1 MCGIQTKK
9 RRKIFAENYK
19 SSRGTMG
26 NTASQ
31 YEKKKDSKMLFLPK
45 LIAKCNATPLKVS
58 RLSRTILMPL
68 NRASYIWTLVRT
80 HREFSWTTPAV
91 SLLRLTKLQFVKT
104 TYTLPQLPR

>member
-9 RRKIFAENYK
+9 RRKFLLRTIKAAVEQWEIH
-19 SSRGTMG
+19 
-26 NTASQ
+26 TASQ

-68 NRASYIWTLVRT
+68 NRASYIWNLQEPT
-80 HREFSWTTPAV
+80 REFSWITPAV
-91 SLLRLTKLQFVKT
+91 SSLDSLNCNL
-104 TYTLPQLPR
+104 